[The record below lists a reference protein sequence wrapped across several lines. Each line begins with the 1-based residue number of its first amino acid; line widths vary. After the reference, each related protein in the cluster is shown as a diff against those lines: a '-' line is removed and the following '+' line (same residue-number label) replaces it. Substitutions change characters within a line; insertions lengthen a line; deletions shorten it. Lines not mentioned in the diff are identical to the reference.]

1 MFNMCYTGPSQPAFF
16 LSYSLSRSFTVHSCE
31 YLSLSSDL
39 VGTSVPPDL
48 RHLFFILGS
57 PPLWVSPD
65 QNLTKT
71 VRQDFDQ
78 DQHLS
83 GFPGNLSPHW
93 EAGRQWESA
102 ELGPPLLGWCKCLAC
117 PVNPETCLS
126 SVRVTSVPNIT
137 ISMRKLVEL
146 IRFPE
151 ILMARSYDIRHC
163 TNLNGVFK
171 TSSFWIA
178 NKELPDTRVY
188 PLTSVK
194 MSAECIK

>member
-1 MFNMCYTGPSQPAFF
+1 MLHRTLTAS
-16 LSYSLSRSFTVHSCE
+16 LLSRLFTEQQFHFAWLWESDFVFRSCWHQFSTWFKTPV
-31 YLSLSSDL
+31 LHF
-39 VGTSVPPDL
+39 GQ
-48 RHLFFILGS
+48 F
-57 PPLWVSPD
+57 PL
-65 QNLTKT
+65 TIT
-71 VRQDFDQ
+71 VRQDFNQ
-78 DQHLS
+78 YQHLC
-83 GFPGNLSPHW
+83 GFPGNPSPQW
-93 EAGRQWESA
+93 EAGRQWEGVV
-102 ELGPPLLGWCKCLAC
+102 LGLPLLGWCKCLAC
-117 PVNPETCLS
+117 PVNPETCLT

-137 ISMRKLVEL
+137 ISMWKLVEL

-163 TNLNGVFK
+163 TYLNGVFK